1 MSVQIEKREWGGWPN
16 CYRIS
21 NGEIELIVTADIGPR
36 VMRCGFVGGQNFF
49 RVFDDQLGKSGEAEW
64 QLRGGHRIWL
74 APEDFQRTYARDND
88 PAEVDVAGEV
98 LTATGPVEPETGL
111 QKQLV
116 IRMAAKGTGV
126 EILHR
131 MRNTLPFAI
140 RISAWGLT
148 MMAPSGTGV
157 TGFPPRGRH
166 EDILAPTN
174 PLVMWAFTDLSD
186 PRWKFLKKYLV
197 LHHDPENRDHTKLG
211 HFNEKTW
218 GAYVLGS
225 EVFLKKYDADPART
239 YPDMGCSYETFAS
252 EGMLELETLGPLT
265 DVEPEGWLEHTER
278 WSLHRGIEV
287 TEWTD
292 EALDRILL
300 PLVG

>member
-1 MSVQIEKREWGGWPN
+1 
-16 CYRIS
+16 
-21 NGEIELIVTADIGPR
+21 
-36 VMRCGFVGGQNFF
+36 
-49 RVFDDQLGKSGEAEW
+49 
-64 QLRGGHRIWL
+64 
-74 APEDFQRTYARDND
+74 
-88 PAEVDVAGEV
+88 
-98 LTATGPVEPETGL
+98 
-111 QKQLV
+111 
-116 IRMAAKGTGV
+116 MAA
-126 EILHR
+126 
-131 MRNTLPFAI
+131 N
-140 RISAWGLT
+140 
-148 MMAPSGTGV
+148 GTGV

-197 LHHDPENRDHTKLG
+197 LHHDPENRDHTRLG